1 MTLNSFIKYSLNLLK
16 TGIQEY
22 AFEHDTK
29 RLKTEAGKHLKEN
42 ANKKA
47 GISNLQKSTYSLK
60 QKAVWVRNNYYN
72 K

>member
-1 MTLNSFIKYSLNLLK
+1 MTLNSSIKCALNLSK

-22 AFEHDTK
+22 AFEHDTE
-29 RLKTEAGKHLKEN
+29 RLKTKAGKHLKEN

-47 GISNLQKSTYSLK
+47 GTSNLQESTYSLK
-60 QKAVWVRNNYYN
+60 QKAVWVRNNSYN